1 MVPPDQLIMPF
12 VQQLES
18 SFRENLDQE
27 RARADR
33 AEAKLNLRTID
44 LENERRVNRSLEAR
58 TRQVV
63 RYQPLFSLPRATP
76 ENLARWLT
84 RWSKFRIAGG
94 AIVFLPRGI
103 RKGNG
108 RASCCRRVP
117 GGSRPGCP

>member
-18 SFRENLDQE
+18 SFRENFEQE

-63 RYQPLFSLPRATP
+63 RYQTAFLFAQSQTRKPCPLA
-76 ENLARWLT
+76 NLMVEISDR
-84 RWSKFRIAGG
+84 RWSYRLLT
-94 AIVFLPRGI
+94 VTTS
-103 RKGNG
+103 KG
-108 RASCCRRVP
+108 
-117 GGSRPGCP
+117 

>member
-12 VQQLES
+12 VRQLES

-33 AEAKLNLRTID
+33 AEAKLNHRTID

-63 RYQPLFSLPRATP
+63 RYQTAFLFAQSQTGKPCPLA
-76 ENLARWLT
+76 NLMVEISDR
-84 RWSKFRIAGG
+84 RWSYR
-94 AIVFLPRGI
+94 LLTETTS
-103 RKGNG
+103 KG
-108 RASCCRRVP
+108 
-117 GGSRPGCP
+117 

>member
-18 SFRENLDQE
+18 SFRENFEQE

-58 TRQVV
+58 TRLRTRQVV
-63 RYQPLFSLPRATP
+63 RYQTAFLFAQSQTGKPCPLA
-76 ENLARWLT
+76 NLMVEISDR
-84 RWSKFRIAGG
+84 RWSYRLLT
-94 AIVFLPRGI
+94 VTTS
-103 RKGNG
+103 KG
-108 RASCCRRVP
+108 
-117 GGSRPGCP
+117 